1 MYQKTNSK
9 TVELLNKIFFA
20 LSPVLLILILVI
32 IWQANCVIKDI
43 PEWKLPKPSS
53 VIVAFFTNFKETL
66 PLLGSTYFNIIT
78 GYLLA
83 VLIGL
88 VLALILSNSKVL
100 SMALTPI
107 IVILCCVPMVTL
119 VPLLLVTMGTGP
131 GPKILTIII
140 QCFPIVNMNACVG
153 FANVDPTR
161 IELMK
166 SMKATKF
173 QLYRYCMFR
182 DAMPNILNGIKLSSV
197 LAMIAGVSAEL
208 CGGSGGLGNEMKKL
222 ISISKTAEA
231 FSYLIYVIILGMLL
245 YGLIS
250 LIEKFVTKGMKK

>member
-1 MYQKTNSK
+1 MYQKPDRTK
-9 TVELLNKIFFA
+9 TVAILNKILYVVA
-20 LSPVLLILILVI
+20 PVILIFILLGL
-32 IWQANCVIKDI
+32 WQLHCVIKHI

-53 VIVAFFTNFKETL
+53 VFAAFFQNMSENL
-66 PLLGSTYFNIIT
+66 PFLGGTCFNIIV
-78 GYLLA
+78 GYFLA
-83 VLIGL
+83 VVIGI
-88 VLALILSNSKVL
+88 VLALILTNSRIL

-107 IVILCCVPMVTL
+107 IIVFCCVPMVTL

-131 GPKILTIII
+131 LPKILTIVI

-166 SMKATKF
+166 SMKASKF
-173 QLYRYCMFR
+173 QLYKYCMFR

-197 LAMIAGVSAEL
+197 LAMIAGVAAEL
-208 CGGSGGLGNEMKKL
+208 CGGNGGLGNQIKTL
-222 ISISKTAEA
+222 LGLSKTAEA
-231 FSYLIYVIILGMLL
+231 FACLIYVIIFGMLL

-250 LIEKFVTKGMKK
+250 LIEKHFTKGM